1 MTTPTSCVISSAS
14 AANGAIP
21 KPDRARATTVVA
33 MRHARSVLAA
43 LTLATALTA
52 CGESSPVVTPKS
64 ESLPDCDKVWV
75 AGETLP
81 DDYEGCVDAEG
92 VLKVSEIKKCTSI
105 DGSFT
110 TFGAQ
115 WFAML
120 GGKVS
125 DAGQTSPEYDR
136 AYTACFG
143 SDW

>member
-1 MTTPTSCVISSAS
+1 MRRV
-14 AANGAIP
+14 
-21 KPDRARATTVVA
+21 RALLVTLA
-33 MRHARSVLAA
+33 LAA
-43 LTLATALTA
+43 SLTA

-64 ESLPDCDKVWV
+64 EALPDCDSVWV
-75 AGETLP
+75 AGATLP
-81 DDYEGCVDAEG
+81 EDYEGCVDADG

-143 SDW
+143 SGW